1 MARPERH
8 SNVSIKTDFITQ
20 ADSAKTVISKA
31 TIKKR
36 RRWLVSADSKES
48 DRRSLGKR
56 SMKDNHCSS
65 GKKSTETLNIKYSK
79 SNIMTRLSHIII
91 ET

>member
-1 MARPERH
+1 MAPYLSLHTLALTPANTKYRKTCATTAITHMVRPERH

-36 RRWLVSADSKES
+36 RR
-48 DRRSLGKR
+48 
-56 SMKDNHCSS
+56 
-65 GKKSTETLNIKYSK
+65 
-79 SNIMTRLSHIII
+79 
-91 ET
+91 